1 MHETSDMTKTER
13 VSIHLG
19 ESAGGAVDLDIS
31 AFHHGAY
38 FVGRPREGKSSTM
51 TNVLTAVIQNGG
63 AGILI
68 DDAGRAFYELEKV
81 VANYG
86 YDIGKLLE
94 DDVDA
99 GECTQEEMFQVLKHM
114 VLDRITCAFVGT
126 SRPNLHGIDLL
137 KPRRMPNGEVETL
150 ERAVTGALR
159 GFEAIY
165 YKDIDQRATFL
176 ENLESGMTVLA
187 AGNRPITEFRTLI
200 LDPRYW
206 PFLMREL
213 DRSPI
218 ANDPRNE
225 EWLRDNRLILRAN
238 LDLRLHKLKDGT
250 WFEGPPYS
258 AAFRDQ
264 FGSLLRALRPFK
276 YGSPVARFFEA
287 DTFSPERVAYKD
299 GVFLMMNDI
308 ANELHRSTLNLL
320 VYAFWERLLRYR
332 IYEEA
337 S

>member
-1 MHETSDMTKTER
+1 
-13 VSIHLG
+13 VHLG
-19 ESAGGAVDLDIS
+19 HADGQQVDLDIS
-31 AFHHGAY
+31 AFHHGGY
-38 FVGRPREGKSSTM
+38 FVGRPREGKSTTM
-51 TNVLTAVIQNGG
+51 TNVLASIILSGG

-68 DDAGRAFYELEKV
+68 DDAGRSFYELEKL
-81 VANYG
+81 VANYAD
-86 YDIGKLLE
+86 DIGRRLE
-94 DDVDA
+94 KRAAARGCTAKDV
-99 GECTQEEMFQVLKHM
+99 FRVLQRK
-114 VLDRITCAFVGT
+114 VLNRVTFAFVGT
-126 SRPNLHGIDLL
+126 SRPNVHGIDLL
-137 KPRRMPNGEVETL
+137 KPRRMPNGEMETL

-200 LDPRYW
+200 LDAQYW

-225 EWLRDNRLILRAN
+225 AWLKDNRQILRTN
-238 LDLRLHKLKDGT
+238 LDLRLRKEKDGT
-250 WFEGPPYS
+250 WVERPPYS

-276 YGSPVARFFEA
+276 YGSPVGHFFEA
-287 DTFSPERVAYKD
+287 DTFVPERVAYRD